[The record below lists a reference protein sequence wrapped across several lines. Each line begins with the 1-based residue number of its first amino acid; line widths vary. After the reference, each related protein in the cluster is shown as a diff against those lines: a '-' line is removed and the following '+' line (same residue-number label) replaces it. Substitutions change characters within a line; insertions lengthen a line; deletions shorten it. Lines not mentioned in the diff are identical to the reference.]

1 MIRTGAI
8 IALFLVAHPAASQ
21 DINCEDSSA
30 PETQTQMGMNYC
42 SYQDYQKADRALN
55 VVWPQIKAK
64 MKALDESNKEWMPEQ
79 ANGEENLLKAQRAWI
94 EYRDGHCTAE
104 GAEYA
109 GGSIRPLIES
119 SCLATLT
126 RRRTEE
132 LLLMLEE
139 G

>member
-1 MIRTGAI
+1 MKAFFT
-8 IALFLVAHPAASQ
+8 IAFVLTTASATAQ
-21 DINCEDSSA
+21 DWNCDVWGDL
-30 PETQTQMGMNYC
+30 PQQGMNYC

-55 VVWPQIKAK
+55 IVWPQVKAK

-79 ANGEENLLKAQRAWI
+79 ANGEESLLKAQRAWI
-94 EYRDGHCTAE
+94 DYRDGHCAAE

-109 GGSIRPLIES
+109 GGSIRPLIENT
-119 SCLATLT
+119 CLASIT
-126 RRRTEE
+126 RKRTEE

>member
-1 MIRTGAI
+1 MIREGALA
-8 IALFLVAHPAASQ
+8 ALLLSVHPVAAQ
-21 DINCEDSSA
+21 DIDCEDSAA
-30 PETQTQMGMNYC
+30 PATQTQMGMNFC

-55 VVWPQIKAK
+55 LVWPQIKAK
-64 MKALDESNKEWMPEQ
+64 MKALDESNRDWMPEQ

-94 EYRDGHCTAE
+94 DYRDGHCTAE

-109 GGSIRPLIES
+109 GGSIRPLIENT
-119 SCLATLT
+119 CLAALT
-126 RRRTEE
+126 RHRTEE

>member
-1 MIRTGAI
+1 MIRAGAL
-8 IALFLVAHPAASQ
+8 IAYILVAFPAASQ
-21 DINCEDSSA
+21 DIDCNDTA
-30 PETQTQMGMNYC
+30 AAATQTQMGMNYC

-55 VVWPQIKAK
+55 IVWPKVRAK
-64 MKALDESNKEWMPEQ
+64 MKALDASNRDWMPEQ

-94 EYRDGHCTAE
+94 DYRDGHCAAE

-109 GGSIRPLIES
+109 GGSIRPLIENT
-119 SCLATLT
+119 CLAALT
-126 RRRTEE
+126 RHRTEE

>member
-1 MIRTGAI
+1 MKAFFT
-8 IALFLVAHPAASQ
+8 IALVLTTTTAVAQ
-21 DINCEDSSA
+21 DWNCDA
-30 PETQTQMGMNYC
+30 WGDLPQQGMNYC
-42 SYQDYQKADRALN
+42 AYQDYQKADRALN
-55 VVWPQIKAK
+55 IVWPQIKAK

-94 EYRDGHCTAE
+94 DYRDRHCAAE

-109 GGSIRPLIES
+109 GGSIRPLIEN
-119 SCLATLT
+119 SCLASLT
-126 RRRTEE
+126 RKRTEE